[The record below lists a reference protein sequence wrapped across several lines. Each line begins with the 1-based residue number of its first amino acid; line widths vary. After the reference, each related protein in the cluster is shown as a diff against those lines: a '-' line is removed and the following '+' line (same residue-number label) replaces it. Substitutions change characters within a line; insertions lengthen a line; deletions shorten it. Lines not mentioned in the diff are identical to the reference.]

1 MKKQSKF
8 LSLLLIFSI
17 IIQLFSGLVVYAAQI
32 EIAPV
37 VNKVLSNGAYS
48 LTITNNNTNPE
59 VMTTVY
65 STDGGTTWLENFNYS
80 TMIDGDYSFKFK
92 FIVGD
97 ISSPTDESEETS
109 YTIKNQNTEVA
120 NIRTET
126 DTLVATTITMSNI
139 FDIESESDQ
148 LQTRINN
155 IVDSEQ
161 KSFLQSRL
169 DTLKANIN
177 SFKVSNSLN
186 IVTHYIDELP
196 ENSNIS
202 KSELDSVYDQILSLD
217 SSTYRST
224 AMNSLHQKLKK
235 NRNYTNNMLYL
246 ESDLNYSYNKMYLNG
261 GTSLDIKEY
270 IIAPT
275 KDTYVLY
282 VILDGV
288 ESISSTFKTIP
299 FGEIQKWIQT
309 NPIEYSKGV
318 ISTSG
323 KSLEVKLLGSDYK
336 QALNITYPSNILSS
350 FNYETL
356 DSIRDSISDSFDYM
370 VFDFGF
376 FTDNNTI
383 FVLLYGDFDRD
394 DYTWATKNTANF
406 NDWLTYEVASEIVS
420 TFNKDV
426 EMRIFD
432 RNYDLAMSKSV
443 PNDIN
448 FTDGSYGILESYL
461 NNNYETYP
469 ESNLKFDYDLV
480 GNQRVTTLKMTG
492 TNFRERY
499 DEWFNIDQPAFYDW
513 VKNTIGKQII
523 AEKGTNLTIKIY
535 DKNNELLNSIS
546 MLYKDY
552 MMDIDEIEDYLNDK
566 YYKRDGLYYDFD
578 FKRFENYNY
587 LTIEVDVKRTDNE
600 WKDLNKGE
608 FEKWIKLDIV
618 NYIMDKMP
626 RNVQVLVKDSRGYSL
641 GNYSYNKEDFGET
654 LAFEVNLN
662 QEKKT
667 FKNLNFVFE
676 ITNRSHEVSL
686 YMKGTN
692 FSKNDNKWKDAN
704 TSEFKNWEEGI
715 VDELISKFDKNVR
728 VTIKDEKGSTI
739 KTNHYYKDYRT
750 RRIASDIRTLEN
762 YLNNYMSNYR
772 TNGTSSTYNNTI
784 RFNYSITNHNT
795 YFKVVAKTYSLNSRD
810 RLWEERN
817 KAKFDGFINAVA
829 LKVVDEFDSKVTM
842 EVVDSNNNKLI
853 TKTFNKGDSFYKTA
867 NTYGRY
873 NPTSTFGL
881 NLSLISEKTSTKNY
895 VTLND
900 NYLYL
905 LKNDADF
912 KLTNKTFVY
921 NLESNLTN
929 ELDLTKE
936 NVKTLGELSNKMAL
950 IGENIDVEVSINALK
965 DIKEDLNL
973 QISKTDTYNKPLSL
987 AVAGDAYDVTISK
1000 AVEDISGGIKLNM
1013 YIDHIYLSNPD
1024 IGLYK
1029 YNPQTKT
1036 WVKTSATKGYGK
1048 FTLDGATSGKYA
1060 IMFTSKSFTDISNSI
1075 YRDEIIALANAN
1087 IISGIGNNKFAPEAD
1102 VTRAELVKMI
1112 IGGLNLTHAMP
1123 TTPSFND
1130 VPVGA
1135 WYYQSI
1141 EIAKAKG
1148 IVAGVSATEF
1158 EPNRNITRQEV
1169 VAVLKRA
1176 NDVIKSPDQENLL
1189 IIPQTYSDQ
1198 SQISAWAEE
1207 SVMYMKALGV
1217 LANTTAS
1224 FKANENPKRE
1234 EVAHLIYNLMK
1245 ANNIIK

>member
-17 IIQLFSGLVVYAAQI
+17 ILQLFTGLVVYAAEI

-37 VNKVLSNGAYS
+37 VNKVLNNGAYS

-59 VMTTVY
+59 AMTTIY

-97 ISSPTDESEETS
+97 ISDPTDESEETN
-109 YTIKNQNTEVA
+109 YTIKNQNTEVS

-126 DTLVATTITMSNI
+126 DTLVATTITMSNV
-139 FDIESESDQ
+139 FDLESASNQ
-148 LQTRINN
+148 LQTRVNS

-161 KSFLQSRL
+161 KSFLQTRL
-169 DTLKANIN
+169 DSLKANIN

-186 IVTHYIDELP
+186 VVTYYIDELP

-202 KSELDSVYDQILSLD
+202 KSALDSVYDRILALD

-224 AMNSLHQKLKK
+224 AMDSLHQKLKK
-235 NRNYTNNMLYL
+235 NENYTSNMLYL

-261 GTSLDIKEY
+261 GTSLDINKY

-275 KDTYVLY
+275 RDTYVLY
-282 VILDGV
+282 IVLDGV
-288 ESISSTFKTIP
+288 ESVSSTFKTIP

-309 NPIEYSKGV
+309 NPIEYAKGV

-336 QALNITYPSNILSS
+336 QALNITYPSNILAS

-356 DSIRDSISDSFDYM
+356 DSIRSSISDSFDYM

-383 FVLLYGDFDRD
+383 FALLYGDFDKD
-394 DYTWATKNTANF
+394 DYTWATKNTAEF

-443 PNDIN
+443 PKNIN

-469 ESNLKFDYDLV
+469 DSILKFDYDLV

-499 DEWFNIDQPAFYDW
+499 DEWADIDQPAFYDW

-535 DKNNELLNSIS
+535 DRNNQLLNSIS

-578 FKRFENYNY
+578 FRRSDNYNH
-587 LTIEVDVKRTDNE
+587 LTIEVDVRRTDDA
-600 WKDLNKGE
+600 WKNLNKGE
-608 FEKWIKLDIV
+608 FEKWLKLDIV

-654 LAFEVNLN
+654 LAFEVKLN
-662 QEKKT
+662 QEQNT
-667 FKNLNFVFE
+667 FKTLNFVFE

-686 YMKGTN
+686 DMKGTN
-692 FSKNDNKWKDAN
+692 FSRNDDKWKDAN

-715 VDELISKFDKNVR
+715 VDDLISKFDKNVR
-728 VTIKDEKGSTI
+728 VNVKDEKGSTI
-739 KTNHYYKDYRT
+739 KRTHYYKDYKT
-750 RRIASDIRTLEN
+750 RRIASDIRALET
-762 YLNNYMSNYR
+762 YLNNYMSNYKSK
-772 TNGTSSTYNNTI
+772 GASSTYNDTVK
-784 RFNYSITNHNT
+784 FSYSITKYSD
-795 YFKVVAKTYSLNSRD
+795 YFKVVAKTYSLNSRS

-817 KAKFDGFINAVA
+817 KAKLDGFINAVA
-829 LKVVDEFDSKVTM
+829 LKVVDEFDSNVTI
-842 EVVDSNNNKLI
+842 EVVGSNNNKLT

-873 NPTSTFGL
+873 NTTNTLGL
-881 NLSLISEKTSTKNY
+881 DLSLISDKTSTKSY

-900 NYLYL
+900 NYIYL
-905 LKNDADF
+905 LKNDLDF
-912 KLTNKTFVY
+912 KLTNKNIVY
-921 NLESNLTN
+921 NIDSNLIN

-936 NVKTLGELSNKMAL
+936 NVKTLGELNHKMAL
-950 IGENIDVEVSINALK
+950 IGENIDVEISMNSLK
-965 DIKEDLNL
+965 NIKEDLNL
-973 QISKTDTYNKPLSL
+973 QISKTDAYNKPTSL

-1000 AVEDISGGIKLNM
+1000 AVEAISDGIKLNM
-1013 YIDHIYLSNPD
+1013 HIDNVYTSNPD

-1029 YNPQTKT
+1029 YNTQTKA
-1036 WVKTSATKGYGK
+1036 WVKTPATKSYGK
-1048 FTLDGATSGKYA
+1048 FVLDGATSGKYA
-1060 IMFTSKSFTDISNSI
+1060 IMFTSKSFTDIGNSV
-1075 YRDEIIALANAN
+1075 YKNEIIALANAN
-1087 IISGIGNNKFAPEAD
+1087 VISGIGNNKFAPETD

-1112 IGGLNLTHAMP
+1112 IGGLNLTHTMP
-1123 TTPSFND
+1123 STPSFKD

-1135 WYYQSI
+1135 WYYESI

-1169 VAVLKRA
+1169 VAILNRA
-1176 NDVIKSPDQENLL
+1176 NDVIKDSNQESLL
-1189 IIPQTYSDQ
+1189 IVPQAYSDQ
-1198 SQISAWAEE
+1198 SQISDWAEY

-1217 LANTTAS
+1217 LANTTAP

-1245 ANNIIK
+1245 VNNIIK